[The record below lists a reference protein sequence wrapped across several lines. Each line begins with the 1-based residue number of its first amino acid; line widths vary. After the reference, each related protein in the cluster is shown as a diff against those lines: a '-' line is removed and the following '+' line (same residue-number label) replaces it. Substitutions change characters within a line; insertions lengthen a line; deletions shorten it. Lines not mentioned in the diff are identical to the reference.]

1 MKKILIICSVF
12 LQLNYYSQSPEEI
25 RALNGILNMG
35 DWLYENRKFK
45 DAKRLWER
53 AFRLCIC
60 TKASERLRLL
70 NYNNTIAKYNAN
82 KRREKVWD
90 FYYNMD

>member
-1 MKKILIICSVF
+1 MKKIFITLTVF

-45 DAKRLWER
+45 DAKSLWER

-60 TKASERLRLL
+60 TEASERLRLL